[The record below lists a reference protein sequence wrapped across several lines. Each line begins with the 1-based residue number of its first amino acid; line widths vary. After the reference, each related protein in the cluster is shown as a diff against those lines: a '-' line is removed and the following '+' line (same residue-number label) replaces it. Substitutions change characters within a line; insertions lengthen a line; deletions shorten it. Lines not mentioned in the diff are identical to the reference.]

1 MSTWWWV
8 GLEHVRV
15 CLLLVRVEKDKTIL
29 SDFMGFK
36 KTWSVVSLHW
46 T

>member
-29 SDFMGFK
+29 SDFM
-36 KTWSVVSLHW
+36 V
-46 T
+46 

>member
-8 GLEHVRV
+8 GLGRLRV

-29 SDFMGFK
+29 SDFIGFK
-36 KTWSVVSLHW
+36 ETWSVVSLSW